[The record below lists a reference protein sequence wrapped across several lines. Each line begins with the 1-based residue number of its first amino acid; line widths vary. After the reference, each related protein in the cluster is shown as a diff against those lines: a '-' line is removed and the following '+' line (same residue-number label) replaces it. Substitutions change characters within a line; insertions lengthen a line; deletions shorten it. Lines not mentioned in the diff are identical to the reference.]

1 MEHNYEEINENVR
14 IRPLSEADLERL
26 RTWRNQPDN
35 TLYLRKIPYI
45 TKEMQLDW
53 YHRYL
58 ENENEI
64 TFAIIEILQLNRVV
78 GSLSL
83 YNFDNNKA
91 EFGKILI
98 GDLEARGKKVG
109 TNAVRAVLSIAFE
122 RIMLEEVYLY
132 VVADNVAAMRVYE
145 RVGFQIVEARE
156 GNVGLEYI
164 MSIKKEHYV
173 RRYQNG
179 ENE

>member
-14 IRPLSEADLERL
+14 IRPLSEADLELL
-26 RTWRNQPDN
+26 RIWRNQPDN
-35 TLYLRKIPYI
+35 SLYLRKIPYI

-53 YHRYL
+53 YRRYL
-58 ENENEI
+58 KNENEI
-64 TFAIIEILQLNRVV
+64 TFAIIEINQLNRVV

-83 YNFDNNKA
+83 YNFNNNKA

-98 GDLEARGKKVG
+98 GDPEAHGKRVG
-109 TNAVRAVLSIAFE
+109 TNAVIAVLSIAFE
-122 RIMLEEVYLY
+122 LLMLEEIYLY
-132 VVADNVAAMRVYE
+132 VAADNVAAMRVYE
-145 RVGFQIVEARE
+145 RVGFEIEKAHK
-156 GNVGLEYI
+156 GNFGLEYI
-164 MSIKKEHYV
+164 MNIKKDHYV